1 MKSRV
6 GISSGGGVTVLRMW
20 PALSLECL
28 VLLCGCA
35 VGPNYQRPLVDSP
48 GNFRSAPPLVTTNS
62 IADLPWWNVYQDQ
75 TLKSLIL
82 VALTNNYDVRIAA
95 TRVEQARAISAEAR
109 AQFFPSIGY
118 QGIVSRGRNELLG
131 TPLPNRG
138 HTGDS
143 ALAALTSAWEIDLWG
158 RIRRLNESAR
168 AQFLQS
174 EYTQR
179 GVMLSLVSDVAQ
191 AYFEL
196 LELDQELQ
204 IAQRT
209 VVSFQDTLTMFNQR
223 LQGGVASR
231 LDTSR
236 AEGALTT
243 TAAQVP
249 QLEQQ
254 IALKENQINV
264 LLGRN
269 PGPVPRNATLLQQ
282 QLPPEVPAGLPSALL
297 QRRPDVLAAEQNLRS
312 ANALVG
318 VAAANFFPQIG
329 LTALLGKVSPEVST
343 FTAGTANAWSIAAN
357 AAGPL
362 FQGGALRAQFRQA
375 KASRKQAE
383 LQYQQTVQAA
393 FQDVSDALVSRE
405 KLAVSRAQFE
415 KSVAAYQVSVQ
426 LSTQRYLA
434 GAASYFEVLEA
445 QLLLFP
451 AENSLA
457 QTQLNQLIAIVQLYR
472 ALGGGWNLDNP
483 QFFSGH

>member
-1 MKSRV
+1 MAV
-6 GISSGGGVTVLRMW
+6 FPIW
-20 PALSLECL
+20 PAISLECL

-35 VGPNYQRPLVDSP
+35 VGPNYKRPMVDSP
-48 GNFRSAPPLVTTNS
+48 GNFRSAPALVTTNS
-62 IADLPWWNVYQDQ
+62 IADLPWWDVYQDQ
-75 TLKSLIL
+75 TLKSLIH

-109 AQFFPSIGY
+109 SAFLPSIGY
-118 QGIVSRGRNELLG
+118 QGAIGKGRNEFLG
-131 TPLPNRG
+131 IPTPNG
-138 HTGDS
+138 GTTTD
-143 ALAALTSAWEIDLWG
+143 AVLTTLNTAWEIDLWG

-174 EYTQR
+174 ESAQR

-196 LELDQELQ
+196 LELDQELH

-209 VVSFQDTLTMFNQR
+209 VVSFQDSLTMFNQR
-223 LQGGVASR
+223 LEGGVASR

-236 AEGALTT
+236 AKGALTG

-249 QLEQQ
+249 LLEQL
-254 IALKENQINV
+254 IVIKENQINV

-269 PGPVPRNATLLQQ
+269 PGPVARDTTLLQQ
-282 QLPPEVPAGLPSALL
+282 KLPPEVPAGLPSALL
-297 QRRPDVLAAEQNLRS
+297 ERRPDVLVAEQNLRS
-312 ANALVG
+312 ANALIG
-318 VAAANFFPQIG
+318 VAVANFFPQVG
-329 LTALLGKVSPEVST
+329 LTALLGKVSPEVSA

-357 AAGPL
+357 VTGPL
-362 FQGGALRAQFRQA
+362 FEGGALRAQYRQA
-375 KASRKQAE
+375 KASREQAK
-383 LQYQQTVQAA
+383 LQYQQTIQAA
-393 FQDVSDALVSRE
+393 FQDVSNALISRE
-405 KLAVSRAQFE
+405 KLAVSRTQAE
-415 KSVAAYQVSVQ
+415 ESVSAYQVSVQ
-426 LSTQRYLA
+426 VSTQRYLA
-434 GAASYFEVLEA
+434 GTATYFEVLEA

-483 QFFSGH
+483 KFVSGK